1 MAAFEGAQAHES
13 KLYSELAH
21 VYDFVFTR
29 IFAPRIHHVIRTL
42 QIPPGSRVL
51 EVGVGTGLSLDAYP
65 EHAQV
70 VGVDLAP
77 DMLEK
82 AEEKV
87 RRNGWRHI
95 TLLEMDAL
103 DLRFDDNSFDFVT
116 AFHVVSVV
124 PDPKKLMA
132 EIARVAKANA
142 TIAIVNHFRSRNRF
156 FAALDRLV
164 EPITLHL
171 GWHTLDLK
179 EVLEAQ
185 PLDDIRVFKLSRY
198 SLFTILVA
206 RNGKQKPQRADLQN
220 PESSAPFPWAAA
232 QGSSLSG

>member
-21 VYDFVFTR
+21 VYDLVFTR
-29 IFAPRIHHVIRTL
+29 IFAPRIHRVIGSL
-42 QIPPGSRVL
+42 AIPPGARVL

-65 EHAQV
+65 PHAQV

-95 TLLEMDAL
+95 DLYEMDAL
-103 DLRFDDNSFDFVT
+103 DLKFDDNSFDYVM

-124 PDPKKLMA
+124 PEPKKLMA
-132 EIARVAKANA
+132 EIARVGKPSA
-142 TIAIVNHFRSRNRF
+142 TIVIVNHFRSRNRF

-171 GWHTLDLK
+171 GWHTLELQ

-185 PLDDIRVFKLSRY
+185 PLQDVRVFKLSRY
-198 SLFTILVA
+198 SLFTILIA
-206 RNGKQKPQRADLQN
+206 RNGKKDAVGLSGLSPDV
-220 PESSAPFPWAAA
+220 SAPLSWGTAE
-232 QGSSLSG
+232 GSSHAG